1 MVKKIEY
8 SKRDTQNLV
17 TKKETERVNRVNA
30 EWYKLYHQSEKLE
43 DRISEAG
50 KGSRAGTIA
59 SKKLKAIYKKMDARA
74 AKEQRVLRQALKDE
88 DLADTAGQS
97 APTARSFGTDRG
109 VDYGRGLE
117 FGDDEEKKK
126 RPIRR
131 THEVDRKKGKAKGG
145 YVKKYAKG
153 GGVRKVRS

>member
-1 MVKKIEY
+1 MAKKIEY

-17 TKKETERVNRVNA
+17 DKKERSREKLMGD
-30 EWYKLYHQSEKLE
+30 EWLKLYDQSEKLE
-43 DRISEAG
+43 NLISDVG

-59 SKKLKAIYKKMDARA
+59 RKKLKAIYKKMDTLPAQQTRNI
-74 AKEQRVLRQALKDE
+74 RQAIKDE
-88 DLADTAGQS
+88 RLVDTAGQS

-109 VDYGRGLE
+109 VDYGHGLE
-117 FGDDEEKKK
+117 FEDDEEKK

-131 THEVDRKKGKAKGG
+131 THEVNLKKGVAKGG

-153 GGVRKVRS
+153 GGVRKVRT